1 MFELVRRATALT
13 TVVALLSATA
23 VAQEAPPPAQPPAE
37 QPPAQPPAQRAPAQQ
52 PPAQQPPAEQPPP
65 GYAPPPGYGQQQGY
79 PPNYNYG
86 YPPGQYGPAEM
97 DYEEGEPI
105 PEGYYVDTKIRKGMV
120 IGGAVTLGALW
131 ILSVLAGAI
140 AVSIEEA
147 EEVDGFDDDDISTSD
162 AAMLMIPVAGPFI
175 SIWSYNASAAGAV
188 PLIFDGV
195 GQSAGLVL
203 LIVGLT
209 AQEKVLKRSYA
220 GGTLTPAP
228 IVSKDHMGVGLTGT
242 F

>member
-23 VAQEAPPPAQPPAE
+23 AAQEPPPEQPPPPAQPPPAE
-37 QPPAQPPAQRAPAQQ
+37 
-52 PPAQQPPAEQPPP
+52 QPPAEQPPP
-65 GYAPPPGYGQQQGY
+65 GYAPPPGYGQQQG

-86 YPPGQYGPAEM
+86 YPPGTPYGPAEM
-97 DYEEGEPI
+97 DYEDGEPI
-105 PEGYYVDTKIRKGMV
+105 PPGYYVDTKIRKGMV

-147 EEVDGFDDDDISTSD
+147 EEADGFDDDDISTTD

-195 GQSAGLVL
+195 GQTAGLVL